1 MPNSKFIWFVEFQ
14 QTLLLRDI
22 MDILIILWH
31 LMKPW
36 LFFVAFICL
45 CIKMTGWA
53 RNRKAG
59 AIAFGLFFQMI
70 LPDPSAEA
78 TIEAVAE
85 RKQEVK
91 KEQGGDKEPKDEND
105 TQDLP

>member
-1 MPNSKFIWFVEFQ
+1 MD
-14 QTLLLRDI
+14 TLI
-22 MDILIILWH
+22 TLWD

-36 LFFVAFICL
+36 LYFIAFIYL

-70 LPDPSAEA
+70 LPDPNAQK
-78 TIEAVAE
+78 TIAAVVE
-85 RKQEVK
+85 QKQEVK
-91 KEQGGDKEPKDEND
+91 KQQEGDREPKDKNKD
-105 TQDLP
+105 VG

>member
-1 MPNSKFIWFVEFQ
+1 M
-14 QTLLLRDI
+14 
-22 MDILIILWH
+22 MDTIIILLD

-36 LFFVAFICL
+36 LSFVVFIYL

-53 RNRKAG
+53 KNRKAG

-70 LPDPSAEA
+70 LPDPSAES
-78 TIEAVAE
+78 TIEAVVE

-91 KEQGGDKEPKDEND
+91 KQQGGDRESKDKNETLD
-105 TQDLP
+105 

>member
-1 MPNSKFIWFVEFQ
+1 LVRCISASH
-14 QTLLLRDI
+14 LLRDM
-22 MDILIILWH
+22 MDILIVLWH

-36 LFFVAFICL
+36 LCFFVFIYL

-53 RNRKAG
+53 KNRKAG

-70 LPDPSAEA
+70 LPDPTAEA
-78 TIEAVAE
+78 TIEAVVE

-91 KEQGGDKEPKDEND
+91 KQQDGDKDPNDED
-105 TQDLP
+105 ET

>member
-1 MPNSKFIWFVEFQ
+1 MD
-14 QTLLLRDI
+14 TLI
-22 MDILIILWH
+22 TLWH
-31 LMKPW
+31 LLKPW
-36 LFFVAFICL
+36 LCFVAFIYL

-53 RNRKAG
+53 KNRKAG

-70 LPDPSAEA
+70 LPDPSAKS

-91 KEQGGDKEPKDEND
+91 NNKMEIKSLMTRLKLKVN
-105 TQDLP
+105 LVLLLLN

>member
-1 MPNSKFIWFVEFQ
+1 MME
-14 QTLLLRDI
+14 T
-22 MDILIILWH
+22 LIILLH
-31 LMKPW
+31 VLKPW
-36 LFFVAFICL
+36 LSFIVFICL

-53 RNRKAG
+53 KNRKAG

-70 LPDPSAEA
+70 LPDPCAQS

-91 KEQGGDKEPKDEND
+91 KQQDENGDPLNPCEDSDAGDKNHDE
-105 TQDLP
+105 